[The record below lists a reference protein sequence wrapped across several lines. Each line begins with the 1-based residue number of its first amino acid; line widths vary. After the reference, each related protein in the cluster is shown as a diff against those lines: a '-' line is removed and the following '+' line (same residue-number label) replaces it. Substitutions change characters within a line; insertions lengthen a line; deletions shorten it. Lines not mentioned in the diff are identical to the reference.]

1 MKKLVALTFFVFSTF
16 VYCQTKNASIDGKW
30 VVNFALP
37 DIGQVNTILEFKTK
51 DNTFY
56 AASRED
62 ADKILLGNFKAPLA
76 RGMSN
81 FKNGSLIRVEKG
93 VYTEE
98 NNTVSLKGVLVSSM
112 GNYNFIGT
120 ITNNKMDVVLSKRDL
135 KPYGKVLGERK
146 DIKLPMENY
155 SKLFADAMIVTK
167 EKIYNKS
174 LLETEDWKNFVKK
187 MNEIIPDIQDDLEM
201 VSAFFYFGGKLN
213 TSHFALLKSMPDE
226 DLSIKPAKCGLLE
239 EKSATTAYL
248 KIKSFDGEATE
259 MDSIFKFI
267 KSKNYKNLIV
277 DLRNNYG
284 GTVAS
289 GMAFANN
296 VFINSVKGGVFLT
309 QKWFNENA
317 TIPAFADYNQF
328 ETFSSSNYDLIIK
341 GIHNQ
346 KGLLL
351 KVNPN
356 ANPFGGILYILTNNK
371 TASTCEPLVYE
382 LKKLNRA
389 TIVGEKTA
397 GAMLNGEKF
406 ELYNNFVMYIP
417 TADYYASDGY
427 RIDQNGIRP
436 NVETKSDEALDKVL
450 NELIKD

>member
-1 MKKLVALTFFVFSTF
+1 MKKIIALTLLVFTTYNFAQST
-16 VYCQTKNASIDGKW
+16 NPSINGKW

-37 DIGQVNTILEFKTK
+37 DIGQVNTILEFKSK

-62 ADKILLGNFKAPLA
+62 ADKILLGNFKATLA

-93 VYTEE
+93 LFTEE
-98 NNTVSLKGVLVSSM
+98 NNIINLKGVLVSSM

-120 ITNNKMDVVLSKRDL
+120 ISNNEINVILSKRDL
-135 KPYGKVLGERK
+135 KPYGKVAGERK
-146 DIKLPMENY
+146 EATLPMENY
-155 SKLFADAMIVTK
+155 SKLFDAAMIVTK
-167 EKIYNKS
+167 EKIYNKA
-174 LLETEDWKNFVKK
+174 LLETSEWKNFVKK

-201 VSAFFYFGGKLN
+201 VSAFFYFGEKLK
-213 TSHFALLKSMPDE
+213 TSHFALIKNIDNNIEKSSP
-226 DLSIKPAKCGLLE
+226 KQVLLE
-239 EKSATTAYL
+239 EKAAGTAYL
-248 KIKSFDGEATE
+248 KIKSFDGTAVE
-259 MDSIFKFI
+259 MDSVFQII
-267 KSKNYKNLIV
+267 NAKNYKNLIV
-277 DLRNNYG
+277 DLRNNAG

-296 VFINSVKGGVFLT
+296 VFTNPTSGGVFLT
-309 QKWFNENA
+309 QKWFNENEKNPS
-317 TIPAFADYNQF
+317 IADYNQF
-328 ETFSSSNYDLIIK
+328 ETFSAANYDLIIK

-351 KVNPN
+351 KVKPI
-356 ANPFGGILYILTNNK
+356 ANPFAGNLYILTNKK

-382 LKKLNRA
+382 LKKQNRA

-406 ELYNNFVMYIP
+406 ELFNNFVMYIP
-417 TADYYASDGY
+417 TADYYASDGF
-427 RIDQNGIRP
+427 RIDQNGIKP
-436 NVETKSDEALDKVL
+436 NIETKSDDALDKVL
-450 NELIKD
+450 NELIK

>member
-1 MKKLVALTFFVFSTF
+1 MKKLVAVTFFVFTTF

-93 VYTEE
+93 VFTEE
-98 NNTVSLKGVLVSSM
+98 NNVVNLKGVLVSSM

-120 ITNNKMDVVLSKRDL
+120 ISNNKIDVVLSKRDL
-135 KPYGKVLGERK
+135 KPYGKVVGERK
-146 DIKLPMENY
+146 EATLPMENY
-155 SKLFADAMIVTK
+155 SKLFAHAMVVTK

-174 LLETEDWKNFVKK
+174 LLETSEWTNFIKK

-213 TSHFALLKSMPDE
+213 TSHFALIKKMNDDVEKSSP
-226 DLSIKPAKCGLLE
+226 KQVLLE
-239 EKSATTAYL
+239 EKSTSTAYL
-248 KIKSFDGEATE
+248 KIKSFDGTAVE
-259 MDSIFKFI
+259 MDSIFQVI
-267 KSKNYKNLIV
+267 KAKNYQNLIV
-277 DLRNNYG
+277 DLRNNAG

-296 VFINSVKGGVFLT
+296 VFTNSITGGVFLT
-309 QKWFNENA
+309 QKWFNENT
-317 TIPAFADYNQF
+317 TIPAISDYNQF
-328 ETFSSSNYDLIIK
+328 ETFSAANYDLIIK

-356 ANPFGGILYILTNNK
+356 ANPFTGNLFILTNTK

-382 LKKLNRA
+382 LKKQNRA

-406 ELYNNFVMYIP
+406 ELFNNFVMYIP
-417 TADYYASDGY
+417 TADYYASDGF
-427 RIDQNGIRP
+427 RIDQNGIKP
-436 NVETKSDEALDKVL
+436 NVETKSDEALDKVM